1 MDGGSDHRGAG
12 DVAQDSWN
20 STEERNEQSPQGT
33 RLPRDEQGELG
44 FAYAGYGLHDMRIVH
59 R

>member
-1 MDGGSDHRGAG
+1 
-12 DVAQDSWN
+12 VEN

-33 RLPRDEQGELG
+33 RFPRDEQGELG